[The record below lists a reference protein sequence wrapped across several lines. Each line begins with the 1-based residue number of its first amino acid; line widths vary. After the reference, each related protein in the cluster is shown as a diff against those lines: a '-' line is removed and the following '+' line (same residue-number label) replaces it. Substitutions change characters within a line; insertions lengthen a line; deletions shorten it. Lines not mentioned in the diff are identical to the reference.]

1 MIELDGNSLTLQQ
14 IHAVARHGE
23 KVEISTRG
31 REAILQA
38 RGWLEEI
45 IKSGRPVY
53 GINTGFGI
61 FSDRNIQPN
70 EAALL
75 SRNLII
81 SHAVCTG
88 EYLPDEIVR
97 AAMLVR
103 ANTLTKGYSGVRIEI
118 IQTLVDM
125 LNLGLTPKVPSQGS
139 LGSSGDLGP
148 LSHMALVFTTDDTD
162 REVESGL
169 ADFQGKLM
177 SGKAAMS

>member
-103 ANTLTKGYSGVRIEI
+103 ANTLTKGVLRSA
-118 IQTLVDM
+118 
-125 LNLGLTPKVPSQGS
+125 
-139 LGSSGDLGP
+139 
-148 LSHMALVFTTDDTD
+148 H
-162 REVESGL
+162 
-169 ADFQGKLM
+169 
-177 SGKAAMS
+177 